1 VRFGSLAL
9 ALVLCSIF
17 PAGVAAEG
25 DAVDLAPTADQS
37 PIPAAG
43 ENVPSSGGSTR
54 RVDEAVKPKKSGWK
68 KLLHSVGAA
77 IASGSYGDSESY
89 AEGFP
94 DGLSPP
100 RSAAWPGPVNNTPT
114 WVVPSGKGGAYNAMN
129 PDGSIST
136 VLPVPGGG
144 YHVLGGN
151 GSFTSISPNRG
162 SGGGYTV
169 FGTNG
174 TFANMRPTP
183 GGGYAVTSPDGSYA
197 SMIPRSDGGYNVVG
211 PDGSFTTIL
220 PAGRKR

>member
-1 VRFGSLAL
+1 LGILSLAL
-9 ALVLCSIF
+9 ILCANI
-17 PAGVAAEG
+17 GVAWASDTDTNAG
-25 DAVDLAPTADQS
+25 AVDACVDATITGSSSPTD
-37 PIPAAG
+37 AG
-43 ENVPSSGGSTR
+43 Q

-77 IASGSYGDSESY
+77 IASGSYGDSDSY
-89 AEGFP
+89 AEGLP

-100 RSAAWPGPVNNTPT
+100 SSGAWPGPANNTPT

-197 SMIPRSDGGYNVVG
+197 SMIPRPDGGYNVVG